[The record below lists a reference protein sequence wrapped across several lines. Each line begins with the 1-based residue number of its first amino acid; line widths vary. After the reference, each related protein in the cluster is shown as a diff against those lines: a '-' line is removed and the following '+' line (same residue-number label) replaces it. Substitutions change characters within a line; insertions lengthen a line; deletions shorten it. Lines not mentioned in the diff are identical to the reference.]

1 MTPGAD
7 TGRHFLIH
15 RSILR
20 TASLAQPTRGSSIHH
35 MNMNF
40 SWRYRSS
47 RALMPILVCVTSSAL
62 LLAFTESAN
71 QDQTTP
77 SRKPASP
84 PSTAFERPRVLVFSK
99 TAGFRHGSIPTG
111 IKTMVELGKQ
121 HGFDVITTEDPT
133 LFNEKEL
140 ANLSCVVFL
149 NTTGDVLDDAQQKH
163 FESFIQRGGG
173 YVGVHSA
180 ADTEYDWPW
189 YGRLVGAWFKTH
201 PRIQPAKINVE
212 DRNFPATN
220 MLPPVWDRTDEWY
233 VYRDNPRPN
242 VKVLMSLDE
251 TSYEGGGMNGDH
263 PTSWYQEFDGGRSFY
278 TGGGHTNESYAE
290 PLFRQHLTGAV
301 LWAAGMLD
309 VPAKTKTPRPAKTVQ
324 P

>member
-1 MTPGAD
+1 MKDG
-7 TGRHFLIH
+7 L
-15 RSILR
+15 
-20 TASLAQPTRGSSIHH
+20 ASQTRRSSIHS
-35 MNMNF
+35 MNTTF
-40 SWRYRSS
+40 SIRSWFHRSS
-47 RALMPILVCVTSSAL
+47 RAITPILACLTSAAL
-62 LLAFTESAN
+62 LLAFAESVG
-71 QDQTTP
+71 QDPPTP
-77 SRKPASP
+77 PTPLDSP
-84 PSTAFERPRVLVFSK
+84 PRKAAERPRVLVFSK

-111 IKTMVELGKQ
+111 IKTMVELGKE
-121 HGFDVITTEDPT
+121 HGFDVVTTEDAAR
-133 LFNEKEL
+133 FNEKDL
-140 ANLSCVVFL
+140 RPLSCVVFL

-163 FESFIQRGGG
+163 FETFIRNGGG

-189 YGRLVGAWFKTH
+189 YGQLVGAWFKTH

-212 DRNFPATN
+212 DRTFPATS

-263 PTSWYQEFDGGRSFY
+263 PTSWYHDFDGGRAFY

-290 PLFRQHLTGAV
+290 PLFRKHLTGAIM
-301 LWAAGMLD
+301 WASGKVAA
-309 VPAKTKTPRPAKTVQ
+309 PTKPESTRPTKTENP
-324 P
+324 

>member
-1 MTPGAD
+1 MTPGGD

-15 RSILR
+15 GSVSR
-20 TASLAQPTRGSSIHH
+20 TAGLAQPIQGSSIQH
-35 MNMNF
+35 MNINF
-40 SWRYRSS
+40 SWLYRSS

-62 LLAFTESAN
+62 LLAFAESAN
-71 QDQTTP
+71 QDQATP
-77 SRKPASP
+77 PKQLESP
-84 PSTAFERPRVLVFSK
+84 PRKAAERPRVLVFSK

-111 IKTMVELGKQ
+111 IKTMVELGKE
-121 HGFDVITTEDPT
+121 HGFDVVTTEDAAR
-133 LFNEKEL
+133 FNEKDL
-140 ANLSCVVFL
+140 RPLSCVVFL

-163 FESFIQRGGG
+163 FETFIRNGGG

-189 YGRLVGAWFKTH
+189 YGQLVGAWFKTH

-212 DRNFPATN
+212 DRTFPATS

-263 PTSWYQEFDGGRSFY
+263 PTSWYHDFDGGRAFY

-290 PLFRQHLTGAV
+290 PLFRKHLTGAIM
-301 LWAAGMLD
+301 WASGKVAA
-309 VPAKTKTPRPAKTVQ
+309 PTKPESPRPTKTVQ